1 MHGAPGL
8 GPIDQIQSDSQE
20 RVAAQGVV
28 AHRTRGGLI
37 VVSVQ
42 AISEPAQLLNPEKL
56 VEGNLGPRCQD
67 APGLGGLSR
76 RAPQAIE
83 QSEKA
88 DPQHL
93 DLDRIPLTGRSGRMI
108 GVHPGK
114 VTGTPDERTVW
125 VDADALRGSGEVA

>member
-1 MHGAPGL
+1 M
-8 GPIDQIQSDSQE
+8 
-20 RVAAQGVV
+20 
-28 AHRTRGGLI
+28 I
-37 VVSVQ
+37 VVGVE

-56 VEGNLGPRCQD
+56 VEGNLSALCQNFPR
-67 APGLGGLSR
+67 LGGLSG

-108 GVHPGK
+108 GVHPSE
-114 VTGTPDERTVW
+114 VTGTPDERTVR